1 MSGAGRVMRTVWSS
15 TFSIAPGAGPKVS
28 RVCSSCTTVPS
39 SLVTSP
45 TKVSSPV
52 LTTIAAMRVAIELFG
67 TWLSHQ
73 RFRLKITSSA
83 MKSSPLVH
91 FTPCRSFSV

>member
-1 MSGAGRVMRTVWSS
+1 M
-15 TFSIAPGAGPKVS
+15 
-28 RVCSSCTTVPS
+28 PS

-45 TKVSSPV
+45 VNVSSPFFS
-52 LTTIAAMRVAIELFG
+52 TIAAMRVAIELFG

-73 RFRLKITSSA
+73 RFRLKTTSSA
-83 MKSSPLVH
+83 LKSSPLVH